1 MSAPERTCVGCRRR
15 RPRASLV
22 RLVRARSGV
31 VAVDRHGARP
41 GRGAYVCADDVACVE
56 RALKPG
62 RLAHAFWGTSVVDA
76 GLDIAVKQ
84 ALRR

>member
-1 MSAPERTCVGCRRR
+1 
-15 RPRASLV
+15 
-22 RLVRARSGV
+22 
-31 VAVDRHGARP
+31 VAVDRRGAGF

-62 RLAHAFWGTSVVDA
+62 RLAHAFRGPSVIDP
-76 GLDIAVKQ
+76 GLDLAVKQ

>member
-1 MSAPERTCVGCRRR
+1 
-15 RPRASLV
+15 
-22 RLVRARSGV
+22 
-31 VAVDRHGARP
+31 VDRRGAGF

-56 RALKPG
+56 RALRPG
-62 RLAHAFWGTSVVDA
+62 RLAHAFRGPSVIDP